1 MNWKEAS
8 LSNSSQ
14 INMECDMIEM
24 LPFIV
29 KSGSILI
36 ATCSNIKVKCK

>member
-14 INMECDMIEM
+14 MNVECDMIEM
-24 LPFIV
+24 LLLIV

-36 ATCSNIKVKCK
+36 DTCSNIKVMCK